1 MLHWK
6 PYESVSRTFSFSLES
21 YGSLF
26 IFEGE
31 WPETEDSDQ
40 NRNLNAEGKSETGRT
55 EKQDSSPIVYI
66 MGRPGLLAGKL
77 QEGG

>member
-1 MLHWK
+1 M
-6 PYESVSRTFSFSLES
+6 
-21 YGSLF
+21 GLF
-26 IFEGE
+26 IFEDE
-31 WPETEDSDQ
+31 WPEIEDSDK

-77 QEGG
+77 